1 MAAKFIMPQDEQLI
15 TFHSALTNLGDN
27 IAIIDST
34 YKIVFQ
40 NTLSQHSYNLQIG
53 AQYYQGF
60 RNQPVACPGCPA
72 QQVFQGADLSKR
84 EQIYPSK
91 ENGEQ
96 CLELIASPL
105 TDSAGEIMAAIIV
118 QHDVTAARRITAER
132 ELLIQQLQETVN
144 KLRKMNEVV
153 SICMFC
159 KKIRDDNQ
167 EWNSIETFLRHR
179 LDFELNHGLCL
190 DCGQKHY
197 PAFTT

>member
-1 MAAKFIMPQDEQLI
+1 MQQDEQLI
-15 TFHSALTNLGDN
+15 NFHSALTNLDDN
-27 IAIIDST
+27 IAIIDGT
-34 YKIVFQ
+34 YKIIFQ
-40 NTLSQHSYNLQIG
+40 NTLSQKIHSLQLG
-53 AQYYQGF
+53 TQCYQGF

-72 QQVFQGADLSKR
+72 QQVFQGAGVSKS
-84 EQIYPSK
+84 EQIYTSK

-96 CLELIASPL
+96 HIELIASPL
-105 TDSAGEIMAAIIV
+105 TDSKGAIIAAIIV

-144 KLRKMNEVV
+144 KLRKLNGAV

-159 KKIRDDNQ
+159 KKIRDENQ
-167 EWNSIETFLRHR
+167 EWSSIETFLRHR

-190 DCGQKHY
+190 DCGKKHY